1 MNRIGRL
8 VVTKI
13 EKVEQQVQK
22 QNNREKTKI
31 KRNENKMIEQHEK
44 IKELEK

>member
-13 EKVEQQVQK
+13 EKATQQAK
-22 QNNREKTKI
+22 
-31 KRNENKMIEQHEK
+31 NKY
-44 IKELEK
+44 LEISTMGNLSN